1 MKISGV
7 LLVVWVLL
15 SSPPVQAE
23 PVHKM
28 LGEPLFSE
36 MVEWE
41 LHFSLGIVVTFQDGM
56 MYSYPIL
63 SQRPV
68 KECTEVQ
75 IVRDEVY
82 LMSGNTR
89 YIIKSK
95 PMLYLKPPNDWEMY
109 ERQDKK

>member
-1 MKISGV
+1 MKLSGV
-7 LLVVWVLL
+7 LLVVWILL

-23 PVHKM
+23 SVPQKPEV
-28 LGEPLFSE
+28 PPFTE

-63 SQRPV
+63 AQYPIP
-68 KECTEVQ
+68 ECKEVQ
-75 IVRDEVY
+75 RVRDEVY

>member
-15 SSPPVQAE
+15 SSPPVQSE
-23 PVHKM
+23 PIQPI

-41 LHFSLGIVVTFQDGM
+41 LHFSLGIVVTFQDGA
-56 MYSYPIL
+56 MYSFPILAQYPI
-63 SQRPV
+63 P
-68 KECTEVQ
+68 ECKEVQ
-75 IVRDEVY
+75 RVRDEVY